1 MMPLDRATMIAGFPA
16 PWTRPGAEP
25 VSARALQ
32 YLVTPGYQEALG
44 LRVRRGRLFTEAEL
58 ASGTRAWVVN
68 EEFARLYLPPQPLG
82 YRFQQ
87 PRDGGPIPVEIVG
100 IVANVL
106 KDGNDR
112 QPQPEVYLL
121 GRDGGRFSGRFEI
134 VARTAGAPSAA
145 AGAVRA
151 VVRELAP
158 AAAVETVA
166 LSQRASEAVDQPR
179 FAMAVLMAFAI
190 VALVLASIGLYGVL
204 SYAVSQRRRELGVRA
219 ALGAARRDLVAL
231 VVREGMA
238 TTAIGLAT
246 GLIAAAALTRF
257 MRGALFGVA
266 PLDLASFAA
275 APAILAIVAVLACLI
290 PARRAAAID
299 PAAALRC
306 E

>member
-1 MMPLDRATMIAGFPA
+1 
-16 PWTRPGAEP
+16 
-25 VSARALQ
+25 
-32 YLVTPGYQEALG
+32 
-44 LRVRRGRLFTEAEL
+44 
-58 ASGTRAWVVN
+58 
-68 EEFARLYLPPQPLG
+68 
-82 YRFQQ
+82 
-87 PRDGGPIPVEIVG
+87 
-100 IVANVL
+100 
-106 KDGNDR
+106 
-112 QPQPEVYLL
+112 
-121 GRDGGRFSGRFEI
+121 
-134 VARTAGAPSAA
+134 
-145 AGAVRA
+145 
-151 VVRELAP
+151 
-158 AAAVETVA
+158 
-166 LSQRASEAVDQPR
+166 
-179 FAMAVLMAFAI
+179 
-190 VALVLASIGLYGVL
+190 
-204 SYAVSQRRRELGVRA
+204 LGVRA